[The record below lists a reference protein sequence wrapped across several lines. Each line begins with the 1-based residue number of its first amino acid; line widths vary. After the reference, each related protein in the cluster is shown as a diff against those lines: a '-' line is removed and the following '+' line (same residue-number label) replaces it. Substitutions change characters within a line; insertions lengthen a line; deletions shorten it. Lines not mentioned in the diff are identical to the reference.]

1 MCVHVWPIQL
11 ILIEHTHVEP
21 GSTDAHRQ
29 TDRQSPPQFHGGHP
43 RLVSSIQCWTE
54 HKIWS
59 VHEYYDVT
67 LKLNFDLVDIMILYH
82 PIRRLCEMLSQA
94 VYELLSYGP
103 KHVRLRGHSDLWPI
117 FGLLWFLRYCVHK
130 NGRDRQTAGWREGT
144 TRIHNCSHQA
154 AASVEA

>member
-1 MCVHVWPIQL
+1 MLNLAAQ
-11 ILIEHTHVEP
+11 T
-21 GSTDAHRQ
+21 Q
-29 TDRQSPPQFHGGHP
+29 TDGRTISSTVSWRTPTFSVIN
-43 RLVSSIQCWTE
+43 LVLNGTQDTITICP
-54 HKIWS
+54 S
-59 VHEYYDVT
+59 VREYYDVT
-67 LKLNFDLVDIMILYH
+67 LRLNFDLVDIMILYH

-94 VYELLSYGP
+94 VYELLSYGQ
-103 KHVRLRGHSDLWPI
+103 KHVRSRGHSDLWPV